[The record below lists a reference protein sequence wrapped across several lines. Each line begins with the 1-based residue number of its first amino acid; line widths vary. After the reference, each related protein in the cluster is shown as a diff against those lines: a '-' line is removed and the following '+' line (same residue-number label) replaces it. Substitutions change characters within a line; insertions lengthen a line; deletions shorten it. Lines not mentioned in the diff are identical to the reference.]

1 MSDEIIGIFSE
12 ARRRAEDVRE
22 AVSRLTMAAPS
33 ARHKTANPSNISQIR
48 ESGVYKGLA
57 SLSEKLA
64 NSYEQVKLDIQDTDR
79 ISWAGTAHEIRE
91 VLATLLR
98 LLAPED
104 KVTAEAWYRQEPK
117 TSGPTQKQR
126 VRYILQQH
134 GAGSKEREVAE
145 QAAQLEDMIGSLV
158 RATYSRASDAAH
170 TFKVRREVSR
180 IIVYFDA
187 FAHDLLNLE

>member
-1 MSDEIIGIFSE
+1 MADEIIGLLREARKRAEETSE
-12 ARRRAEDVRE
+12 AVR
-22 AVSRLTMAAPS
+22 RLTQANPPPRRKA
-33 ARHKTANPSNISQIR
+33 ANPSYVSQIR
-48 ESGVYKGLA
+48 DSVIYKGLA

-91 VLATLLR
+91 VLATMLR
-98 LLAPED
+98 LLAPD
-104 KVTAEAWYRQEPK
+104 DRVTAETWFRQEPK

-126 VRYILQQH
+126 VRFILQQH

-145 QAAQLEDMIGSLV
+145 QAIHLEEMIGSLV

-170 TFKVRREVSR
+170 TFKVRTEVSR
-180 IIVYFDA
+180 IIGYFDA